1 MEIPQELMLTDE
13 MYLLLLLKIL
23 IALLVVVTT
32 NNCIASLVIWAF
44 QLMKSF
50 VGHCSLGLYSKLS
63 QRCFN
68 DCVTSFY
75 RKTLGKQEEICVRR
89 CTEKFLRLSTRVAT
103 RFAELNQDG
112 SRQ

>member
-1 MEIPQELMLTDE
+1 MDKNLLETD
-13 MYLLLLLKIL
+13 IS
-23 IALLVVVTT
+23 
-32 NNCIASLVIWAF
+32 SLSESDQARISSIID
-44 QLMKSF
+44 QMQTRD
-50 VGHCSLGLYSKLS
+50 SLGLYSNLS

-75 RKTLGKQEEICVRR
+75 RKTLGKQEEICVMR

-112 SRQ
+112 SPQ